1 MYMLPTHLSPIEFG
15 LAFIG
20 FALLT
25 YAVTITIMDY
35 KSKAKH
41 INKRGW

>member
-1 MYMLPTHLSPIEFG
+1 MYMLPTYLSPIECG

-25 YAVTITIMDY
+25 FAVTITIIDY
-35 KSKAKH
+35 RSKAKH
-41 INKRGW
+41 IDKKRW